1 MDKKAIKELIKNKN
15 IVSFDDCVSPGIVR
29 HDNMLIRNYDFE
41 ADYMP
46 YSEYHDVVGD
56 RFQGQDR
63 RGGDR
68 GDYSEYHYQAPRDDS
83 ALYYRGRSKRTG
95 RYVSR

>member
-1 MDKKAIKELIKNKN
+1 MKHLIILILVGWMLMKVGVN
-15 IVSFDDCVSPGIVR
+15 IFKG
-29 HDNMLIRNYDFE
+29 NDFE

>member
-1 MDKKAIKELIKNKN
+1 MKHLIILILVGWMLMKVGVN
-15 IVSFDDCVSPGIVR
+15 IFKG
-29 HDNMLIRNYDFE
+29 NDFE

-68 GDYSEYHYQAPRDDS
+68 GDYSEYHYQAPGDDS